1 MFAHA
6 HHGTYTPT
14 HIIMYPLSYVKDTVV
29 GSSSYGTLDP
39 YLKPEGIIIWAK
51 YVLIWKNN
59 KKYGKQQV
67 EGKKHE

>member
-1 MFAHA
+1 
-6 HHGTYTPT
+6 
-14 HIIMYPLSYVKDTVV
+14 MYPLSYVKDTVV